1 MANPFSDPFTNPD
14 IEPSAFSQADFG
26 LPPATPRRPF
36 AVTPEAEPTELTSL
50 DLSAYG
56 LAPRAEDDLSLLSS
70 LDEDSEGSIGSVES
84 AQTLA
89 PFRSSY
95 DGTDL
100 LSEPM
105 DAKRGPTAFQRKEI
119 NWADGGEDLSR
130 PRLQSPSPADWLEVD
145 YTFGKKEGATDAPV
159 EAANVFGRQFT
170 RDELMQTENGRE
182 LLDLMQ
188 LRRSG
193 KVNEGGAIPN
203 FAKGFA
209 DWGVADIPFY
219 GWFADIGATVGDA
232 IKMSKTVRKLQDGEK
247 VSNDEVLKLRGYML
261 RQELEGQRTM
271 AYNVGSTVRSSVTLG
286 AEILASSAAGAA
298 IGAMFGGV
306 GAPVGAAI
314 GAVLTPLKWAFGIG
328 GTAAKAG
335 ARKVV
340 NVGMKKVAEKAAKD
354 LTAAELRQAV
364 RTGSEVFGRDGVRS
378 FLQESVKK
386 GIKGKEL
393 YRSLAEELQYAKKLA
408 DPSRMA
414 TRALFSADYR
424 LGLEEG
430 LKLAIEKKA
439 LSRAT
444 TNLPKEALEKLTV
457 GQRRKLVNEGIRTMM
472 QDGSWKPF
480 VREFSKGVVEGDKF
494 KRTGLQMVRE
504 GVADVTGRKFV
515 SPQYAQRMLDIVSET
530 VARDAELAAGK
541 AAFLN
546 PVRFARYVGEHLSRG
561 LVQSEHAL
569 FGGAP
574 NIAHKGFSTFETGMD
589 AFKEGF
595 GRVFIEAPVR
605 GSLQF
610 LAGPIATS
618 PLIAMASGED
628 WSDLRVK
635 GQLGTEVDALIRGDR
650 DKMDAARACALGSAF
665 VEYISEAAGS
675 GLAPM
680 VGGAAAKVLRKSPKA
695 INQGMRNISAAVD
708 RKAGATLDRAIKA
721 VFGDGNLMQGGVEGF
736 AMQSDLALRKLTGRS
751 AVRAS
756 LVRAAQNRTIDG
768 FDDATKRALAKKGID
783 SWDKFARFVSDSAAE
798 GQRLRGAVNF
808 FGYKLFERGMSPD
821 KIVQFFRQAGYGG
834 IIEEM
839 GEERVGDFMRGL
851 FGFDDTASDA
861 TLKDKLASM
870 FSGFTDPEQL
880 ATELIAFAI
889 PGAIRR
895 SAIASQRWLASGAVG
910 KARMATQSL
919 NYMTNIGRGRVS
931 ATVPVNSREEAERL
945 AQFPEESRR
954 RRDAALGTTEAN
966 RERIG
971 ANAANAYASVQ
982 SGALRDGIVAAGGLS
997 TEGVVAEEA
1006 REYEGRLAQV
1016 LGATSEG
1023 HMKSAMNELAD
1034 FYVGLSDE
1042 ASLETAMEQTGAEA
1056 IFGADGVD
1064 AIRREWRKGQGHSFA
1079 GTATPGAA
1087 IESSLAEWKE
1097 FEANPPTVS
1106 RTDVDSTEAAV
1117 ENICAQVEGL
1127 RPNASVTSEEEER
1140 AAGATDALVADE
1152 NARDVAVE
1160 DGVTLARYLG
1170 HAAFSTEAKTS
1181 FGRRALSRLIGLVA
1195 AASTGDLSLAAASP
1209 AAWLANDA
1217 GLDKNLQMALLKCY
1231 SNGIMAG
1238 WAKKLQERGENL
1250 RDLVG
1255 NVQTAEELR
1264 TKLAELRESGQV
1276 SAGLL
1281 QELEALGEDTFR
1293 KQVKDFMSAYITA
1306 SGVAL
1311 VTRQDSV
1318 DMARSI
1324 VAKRHERMGERFERT
1339 DDWFAQEAIAE
1350 EVENARV
1357 DVVNGVIRTMR
1368 DSVGYTTHAGQG
1380 DYGTYMT
1387 VDVVRALRGGT
1398 SAEIL
1403 AAILDSPAFRGV
1415 SRIGNI
1421 SYLSEFD
1428 REAANSLLNADE
1440 ADLAAISR
1448 IRTEG
1453 EMRADGTYADRE
1465 LTERELAE
1473 VNAVLRANPAEF
1485 TPEAF
1490 QNEARTFVRRVRLA
1504 RENSRSTFRKMNDE
1518 GDVVTVRVVPSRGG
1532 FDLVETVEGSETA
1545 KRSHM
1550 GGTREGVESY
1560 LATQGFAMDE
1570 QKLVISQLRNF
1581 ASADAT
1587 SLIFMRNGQDR
1598 EAVRELFRDESGL
1611 IRDENQLPPFCR
1623 KERRDVNGALEWKYS
1638 ENDAEAAA
1646 AQMRKEFALAEE
1658 YDRNRESWR
1667 YYLAG
1672 TKATR
1677 EEREARMAEAKRMF
1691 LRVYGA
1697 LQGEGPVGGYETRAR
1712 NMAEAL
1718 GIRRSSSMGTSLQ
1731 QTGLPADAYVM
1742 SVDAISA
1749 DNVVVLAPDYF
1760 TLGHGEALLRN
1771 GIRLA
1776 LNSYVAGDSEEALS
1790 RNRLLVEAYREFR
1803 ECADAL
1809 IAEAAAGSGGK
1820 KEADRLRRAFDQ
1832 LVPVRETGPNT
1843 YDLAK
1848 MASSSLFF
1856 SCDRGNY
1863 EEGNGFL
1870 HSVELSRV
1878 ADRFRAKDVFPFF
1891 LSAVDEAL
1899 GGRGLFTADAATLD
1913 GLVRYLPA
1921 FAPDFAKLA
1930 KARGSAAFGGASGET
1945 KLPFVCSYRLRE
1957 GLTADIV
1964 RSGEGAWLER
1974 DPGVGTKDNAT
1985 GDYRVNGFDGKV
1997 AGYWNVLARS
2007 GQTLARAY
2015 GDLSG
2020 DRSGVLTSAQAF
2032 EMARRSD
2039 FCGGETRPVAP
2050 AVQSDE
2056 ATGTENRAR
2065 MSDVVRKVARK
2076 EAMKPSGLEDNF
2088 DITPAAVECAGNA
2101 IRGVFANLA
2110 NLPFGEKGQRR
2121 VDKLLRENK
2130 DMTRREAERQVR
2142 AEETRDAVNE
2152 LKGWLTSRGVS
2163 PSVITSVIAAYNSA
2177 VLHPVRRKTDEQV
2190 QNDVAD
2196 RTNDENESRDD
2207 ESTNDVDHSRRTA
2220 MATTDQNA
2228 IAIAGF
2234 LKHVMPS
2241 EKGDSA
2247 PTFARLRADLS
2258 RDEMY
2263 ENVPKGWEEDI
2274 AAFKSLLATGSDLL
2288 HYGQSLAKV
2297 KSALGHREEV
2307 DRMLDR
2313 VSAVLW
2319 KGGHR
2324 EYALAVSAIR
2334 NVDRGERETLLA
2346 ILSQATSTTPG
2357 YFERTSP
2364 DGGFSVRFVG
2374 GYAKSDLIPRVVAA
2388 GYTTLADTAL
2398 KGMFTAT
2405 GRRTIAWAAARALEG
2420 AVSQIV
2426 NGNVPSKSL
2435 MALLSPT
2442 SQKVPAFAPDPAGVK
2457 PFSKDSNSYA
2467 LVIDPTSTSTT
2478 KLTISKKLYETLR
2491 SVVTGPKPSPR
2502 EYAKAVMN
2510 LSAIVRHRMNNAAKV
2525 MDGLLG
2531 VGNQYSAM
2539 LRSPYALDVLSREAY
2554 LAYDNPSADAR
2565 ANAVNDLVS
2574 IANWLVAD
2582 GKATAKNSWKIAP
2595 QARSGIVED
2604 LYVEPIFG
2612 LALRLGVDPGMGN
2625 KDEQMD
2631 VAIEAALESKEGG
2644 KKDANWLRDTLRQM
2658 ARDKVRFNANLDLG
2672 TNPAEAYE
2680 NLQNVKRLGKKFE
2693 AGQKRSP
2700 GNLATFVNAYLAGMP
2715 RSSASLGGKSANAA
2729 DAASLKTPQTLPSQ
2743 VPAFVRFVNSPLA
2756 KVAKVSD
2763 TLSANGWRWSDGSN
2777 PVVSFVGAKD
2787 TQSRLLDKRYL
2798 GGIADKAAVADFT
2811 SATSPKS
2818 HVIVPLFRAD
2828 KPSCYAIRVPRGAAE
2843 AMVRKG
2849 AEDEEVMRPFGG
2861 KNSAFGEKIR
2871 KVADALAKGEAYD
2884 AKEFYDA
2891 VSALVSSAVG
2901 QSQIDPKRVAVLSSV
2916 GPVISTYLDEGDRT
2930 DPRAGCYFVSNVYGS
2945 TGASM
2950 MGGYLTAGVLAE
2962 RVSGYGGGAW
2972 SQAQKLHMFS
2982 IMRGVNFK
2990 KGQASAVGLGFY
3002 DDGRSDDRKSRGEV
3016 VSNGAL
3022 RYAQAQGRRTL
3033 ERILKEDL
3041 AAAGVTSV
3049 EGSLD
3054 PVPPLKD
3061 GATAEETAKHE
3072 AAVRNHDKAVDVANA
3087 FLRKATV
3094 AVDDLETNKAGLFG
3108 SSCGIEV
3115 PEGATSVSIGGVEIA
3130 HVEDGEW
3137 KSSVVGFDFDFDG
3150 EGIKKGKLLIAPALS
3165 ALALATG
3172 KEVDAATVS
3181 AKWSR
3186 PDGSTFEGTL
3196 ADSGLL
3202 GEGETLRF
3210 EPDVKGGGA
3219 RMTFFTREIYAQVV
3233 ANNANSSKATRDH
3246 VFPTNATR
3254 DHWMIEELVNAISGG
3269 EPTRRFVDATTGYSL
3284 LQLANLRRNPAIFS
3298 RELSRDPDLAA
3309 LYAAHPDDP
3318 SVRDAVTNRFK
3329 AFLRK
3334 QVIAGWCGTHGV
3346 MVPSGGK
3353 LVKGDEFAHT
3363 ARIEWAPGTTA
3374 YDRDCYKPAKPYATD
3389 AAEALGQSRSWASGA
3404 VNADLDGFRYGL
3416 YFDEAALDK
3425 LLAEVDVPP
3434 ETAARLF
3441 GRGFDEHVARMAKLA
3456 EYLKDLKGWR
3466 TTEAQRAK
3474 YDALMECAYDY
3485 TGRKASENS
3494 RKPVRFDD
3502 LFFTS
3507 RDGEERF
3514 DFAAFDFEGRVSRHD
3529 GQKHLYLGGSVF
3541 HAHRSPSGN
3550 IAAASGTVRASC
3562 PVSFFPD
3569 GGIGRESKYA
3579 LDPVTTATQGSDTD
3593 GDSASLQFYDYSAED
3608 LVDEK
3613 AMRRFTD
3620 AVAMQGL
3627 DAFEVA
3633 RDMGWTETVDGLEV
3647 ISPKVLSAIERL
3659 LFVAQT
3665 NNYRE
3670 APTIHQGY
3678 GTATGVES
3686 HETMSGGEIAEH
3698 YRDNPPGDGMEFCDY
3713 GFVMR
3718 HPVGTDAVF
3727 AEPFTAE
3734 TLERFNRMLSDEAR
3748 KALGEEFATEQFALG
3763 KKMNKVFEA
3772 AVDKLTGKPAMN
3784 LLDHESVAE
3793 TADAASDSVGTR
3805 GIAVANQTAAGRIFA
3820 IRFGAGAEKVMTWD
3834 KTTQRSELAD
3844 LVAHMDGVSNNLFDT
3859 LKKMF
3864 ATRADWTTDLLPMFL
3879 NGVVRSAGG
3888 AKRCDSA
3895 FFLAEAVNFIV
3906 EANRE
3911 GSVLNTYAK
3920 LHDPRVRDAVA
3931 RRLLS
3936 EYGERTSAS
3945 ATADSVIARFASL
3958 KENEEVTKRM
3968 SKDEKTLFAAA
3979 HMRKKSGVTKAV
3991 ADEYKRRSADLSL
4004 SLENRDY
4011 ISALDHMKIVGANV
4025 RRAVRRAARPATQPD
4040 TAVEFNVAAF
4050 LQERVVRQFS
4060 ELLAQFADSTE
4071 LLEYAVDGQIGRK
4084 PSGYQRGTA
4093 LATNYGRFVHLVG
4106 AVRSADR
4113 DTLFKVASAR
4123 GADGKVTPSTERLL
4137 RRIAATAR
4145 RYSEQAAVERASD
4158 ADTPAK
4164 VALRRFFSA
4173 LAVSNAGVEISLY
4186 SRADSREM
4194 EAIRAGFDVLVG
4206 STEMFEIYDEGA
4218 QGFSVPA
4225 KIQVRGHDLAYLLIV
4240 HASLLKSFS
4249 GTVDYVTQSN
4259 LPAAFDDW
4267 RLRRLESV
4275 RPEILADA
4283 GLASALGAAD
4293 IRVGR
4298 DSAFDLFG
4306 TVTTSSVVGTTA
4318 EARIE
4323 LEFRVSPRLR
4333 EIGGRLR
4340 ELKAERKTLIL
4351 ESSKKSGT
4359 DLQDM
4364 VELAGRRSAIDK
4376 EIKSLE
4382 KMQRDLTVYA
4392 TRLQETD
4399 VIGEGATR
4407 REFPT
4412 AEILRKAR
4420 AYDIFTTREAPA
4432 TPNKREA
4439 RERTR
4444 RDRFSDAVIL
4454 WDSPNYDPVKE
4465 IFSNALRTDSVDVGD
4480 VAGFSVEAAS
4490 QRSGA
4495 ALVSPSWAD
4504 PLTTCTEFRRP
4515 GETDAAAVF
4524 VQPVVNADGRTTNR
4538 IKALATSLEGAV
4550 NGYLSDVADACEA
4563 DESKRAAREAFLDLN
4578 PTRKFLTYDARRV
4591 TRDIAGILEMSVRRD
4606 PSLFDAV
4613 DGLGDRLA
4621 RHPDKR
4627 IADAFNAVNA
4637 KIGDSIERPE
4647 SEPATRASFMGGA
4660 SVDTS
4665 SRAEFIVRAE
4675 GLRPG
4680 FTEQQSRSVKE
4691 AVKGAFES
4699 AFDDATVEEVRAAD
4713 GSETNL
4719 LKVTRK
4725 ILDGRGGTRSI
4736 VTYVSYGSQLGDTL
4750 GVEAAADSIAELL
4763 NARAGEGAE
4772 KVTGESLIRR
4782 LGKKGVTRLSEIMR
4796 RTGGMVGESVV
4807 GGFDFAPAMSG
4818 LIRLSEHANFTTL
4831 FHEYYHQ
4838 MIAVYKKLGILDK
4851 ATEDDLNAKLGGE
4864 ERAAEAF
4871 GRYLS
4876 GVENGADD
4884 VELRDFLKDDGVT
4897 AEHLAT
4903 FERFRTY
4910 AFHFARAAFR
4920 GIDPNGAP
4928 VFVAVKVMRGDL
4940 TAEEAAKIAAPSEED
4955 VRNVENELVGRESRE
4970 RLDLLTDEQM
4980 TRALDTQERV
4990 LSLLGEGKDRA
5001 AKDALRRFERS
5012 LAPVGRV
5019 ETRVS
5024 PTGDAV
5030 EEAGRLAS
5038 DIANARR
5045 DADALSTVSY
5055 FIRRAMGRYAKDGK
5069 IPGFEE
5075 QLRKYREFPVTGD
5088 AATGPDAALFY
5099 TVRSFIAHVAEAEGV
5114 AIYKENGE
5122 LNDVGEALMSNGA
5135 IGELA
5140 MRFVYCA
5147 EADRERNSSDRD
5159 RAEHASSAWAFSRA
5173 LQHVAPGAYTRHCR
5187 RLAERSA
5194 DAFRRLAEAI
5204 LARQDKTQ
5212 EDIDAANEFLARS
5225 QEVGRFVD
5233 FIARGQSIQSLLP
5246 SDIQDGKGNLHGL
5259 FMVYFAGSA
5268 MFQRMK
5274 ADGKEEYLYPKGPVR
5289 PYSRSLPH
5297 TNALGTADASLD
5309 PLVDL
5314 AYNYAAQAFSVAEAA
5329 RNYRRQVL
5337 GEGKDNANPEAE
5349 EDLAGAGLGEANPS
5363 ETVLSGE
5370 EVRALDR
5377 TLQDTLGVSVEPSG
5391 ELAAQLDAEAQPLD
5405 VNASAPVVDPAQF
5418 YSRVD
5423 TTTKPVEWILADPG
5437 TWLAADMQKNLS
5449 GVPLRAMMTDHSIRA
5464 VTESKYRLAMDWLQF
5479 FGLDTHVG
5487 DPVRAL
5493 DFVESQLGK
5502 NADGDYAMS
5511 EDNAHTV
5518 MRFSK
5523 TRGFGFG
5530 IFNWQEKRVGEPI
5543 TQEDWRNI
5551 HDVGRLVRL
5560 IASRS
5565 SYDLTGIDVGFLA
5578 TPLDLAHLAAD
5589 DYAQYYSFAAL
5600 KERMSGEA
5608 RHALTPVEDML
5619 RRVVDGLSSAV
5630 VEDSG
5635 ERKGLYSSIVE
5646 ALHRAAV
5653 EARRNGYRA
5662 EKANDA
5668 LLSALEKAGLVRS
5681 SSHGDRTVVSVSVD
5695 RMVRAWEG
5703 SEARAKLVAA
5713 GRPAQMLNPYYW
5725 GSKFGEAVVEL
5736 NDVASKSSYVSEG
5749 EGSRFTLAGTRRFW
5763 WHGGTGSHKVQVE
5776 AYQNAQRAFEGLKPD
5791 GVDVLRATYSEIFD
5805 IIEASN
5811 DPKALR
5817 RKAFSPSGM
5826 TTLSDREL
5834 RYLAYLMGL
5843 TSRDPNEAKF
5853 DVRAF
5858 ARDIAR
5864 GKYESRNRD
5873 MDLPCTISRDA
5884 TALDVRL
5891 AIADLASRDAFKVGV
5906 PELPVADRQRYL
5918 NAVTAADM
5926 LRDALQREVPA
5937 KVTALNEAEVFDRTG
5952 LLGDS
5957 RTAAESLIE
5966 MCKELTTAER
5976 FRGCLAQMLTSLS
5989 ADGTPAFIVA
5999 PTDAMT
6005 EVDRMPDEYWG
6016 ALARHVVKFLGR
6028 KFPTLAYDAGLSGAE
6043 NMRRIH
6049 RQVVESSQNLYGKL
6063 STAKYGGDRMFQG
6076 DVLCR
6081 LDDRDVAGNV
6091 DEVTRLMGGEAANY
6105 MKQLLSTLRAPTQ
6118 NAAWRIFDAVTS
6130 WSKISSVGFSAFFQ
6144 IATAFES
6151 PAAAS
6156 TFLETVAGQAEWI
6169 GKAVRKLGGSDGVFT
6184 RDVMRLL
6191 NSNDAF
6197 LTEARELCD
6206 LIGMPLDATVD
6217 FFNDPNDRNPVLGNL
6232 GGIKRDIERV
6242 SAFAERAVGAR
6253 TGKGLRKT
6261 LEFLYKHPTDYTFNV
6276 VLNGVKLAVV
6286 MQTVRRLR
6294 QECLRGGRPLDIVK
6308 ELRKYAPYL
6317 DAEIGGI
6324 DPGRYAWA
6332 TPGMRRVLC
6341 RAMFS
6346 WQWTVGAWVAGGGEA
6361 VSDLIFGGHSTN
6373 QATRRHAMLRWLRM
6387 FGIVKFGV
6395 PAVMQAAIKA
6405 LSMLGLRAL
6414 PPDPDDPE
6422 DKLAEE
6428 IDEMPWWTFNNESK
6442 AGMLA
6447 FDVTPILKLAARV
6460 PGMKELKGAN
6470 IPVISW
6476 AIPAY
6481 VGGGRNTTGHRRYY
6495 MHFGKQSDEFWR
6507 WFDDPVSQFISKLS
6521 IPVQKGAEGILGS
6534 ISPNGIRKSFADKT
6548 LFDRFFTL
6556 SLNPDESATANLF
6569 WALVSSFSLESMQA
6583 NADAGVIAAIGPM
6596 RMGQSLRSSRLRIA
6610 ERLAK
6615 IVEDDR
6621 TGNPWTYSKNR
6632 RKFNLLCT
6640 DILREAQLNGVP
6652 VSDLAREA
6660 IASAAAREY
6669 KKFFEAFPRRL
6680 DGPPDVRKMQDAI
6693 RALTRLDRKAKD
6705 IRSNIVQKFRE
6716 KVGVDLKANRAY
6728 YQAVR
6733 DAIRATQTS
6742 PIEYS
6747 PEVAEERFDQYLVR
6761 PDTAIR
6767 ATNMDE
6773 RGGDVFGNFLATD
6786 DVPDT
6791 LFGVPVVRDGYTSE
6805 DLEFFKEHPSAG
6817 GFYDMGETGE
6827 AELAK

>member
-1 MANPFSDPFTNPD
+1 
-14 IEPSAFSQADFG
+14 
-26 LPPATPRRPF
+26 
-36 AVTPEAEPTELTSL
+36 
-50 DLSAYG
+50 
-56 LAPRAEDDLSLLSS
+56 
-70 LDEDSEGSIGSVES
+70 
-84 AQTLA
+84 
-89 PFRSSY
+89 
-95 DGTDL
+95 
-100 LSEPM
+100 
-105 DAKRGPTAFQRKEI
+105 
-119 NWADGGEDLSR
+119 
-130 PRLQSPSPADWLEVD
+130 
-145 YTFGKKEGATDAPV
+145 
-159 EAANVFGRQFT
+159 
-170 RDELMQTENGRE
+170 
-182 LLDLMQ
+182 
-188 LRRSG
+188 
-193 KVNEGGAIPN
+193 
-203 FAKGFA
+203 
-209 DWGVADIPFY
+209 
-219 GWFADIGATVGDA
+219 
-232 IKMSKTVRKLQDGEK
+232 
-247 VSNDEVLKLRGYML
+247 
-261 RQELEGQRTM
+261 
-271 AYNVGSTVRSSVTLG
+271 
-286 AEILASSAAGAA
+286 
-298 IGAMFGGV
+298 
-306 GAPVGAAI
+306 
-314 GAVLTPLKWAFGIG
+314 
-328 GTAAKAG
+328 
-335 ARKVV
+335 
-340 NVGMKKVAEKAAKD
+340 
-354 LTAAELRQAV
+354 
-364 RTGSEVFGRDGVRS
+364 
-378 FLQESVKK
+378 
-386 GIKGKEL
+386 
-393 YRSLAEELQYAKKLA
+393 
-408 DPSRMA
+408 
-414 TRALFSADYR
+414 
-424 LGLEEG
+424 
-430 LKLAIEKKA
+430 
-439 LSRAT
+439 
-444 TNLPKEALEKLTV
+444 
-457 GQRRKLVNEGIRTMM
+457 
-472 QDGSWKPF
+472 
-480 VREFSKGVVEGDKF
+480 
-494 KRTGLQMVRE
+494 
-504 GVADVTGRKFV
+504 
-515 SPQYAQRMLDIVSET
+515 
-530 VARDAELAAGK
+530 
-541 AAFLN
+541 
-546 PVRFARYVGEHLSRG
+546 
-561 LVQSEHAL
+561 
-569 FGGAP
+569 
-574 NIAHKGFSTFETGMD
+574 
-589 AFKEGF
+589 
-595 GRVFIEAPVR
+595 
-605 GSLQF
+605 
-610 LAGPIATS
+610 
-618 PLIAMASGED
+618 
-628 WSDLRVK
+628 
-635 GQLGTEVDALIRGDR
+635 
-650 DKMDAARACALGSAF
+650 
-665 VEYISEAAGS
+665 
-675 GLAPM
+675 
-680 VGGAAAKVLRKSPKA
+680 
-695 INQGMRNISAAVD
+695 
-708 RKAGATLDRAIKA
+708 
-721 VFGDGNLMQGGVEGF
+721 
-736 AMQSDLALRKLTGRS
+736 
-751 AVRAS
+751 
-756 LVRAAQNRTIDG
+756 
-768 FDDATKRALAKKGID
+768 
-783 SWDKFARFVSDSAAE
+783 
-798 GQRLRGAVNF
+798 
-808 FGYKLFERGMSPD
+808 
-821 KIVQFFRQAGYGG
+821 
-834 IIEEM
+834 
-839 GEERVGDFMRGL
+839 
-851 FGFDDTASDA
+851 
-861 TLKDKLASM
+861 
-870 FSGFTDPEQL
+870 
-880 ATELIAFAI
+880 
-889 PGAIRR
+889 
-895 SAIASQRWLASGAVG
+895 
-910 KARMATQSL
+910 
-919 NYMTNIGRGRVS
+919 
-931 ATVPVNSREEAERL
+931 
-945 AQFPEESRR
+945 
-954 RRDAALGTTEAN
+954 
-966 RERIG
+966 
-971 ANAANAYASVQ
+971 
-982 SGALRDGIVAAGGLS
+982 
-997 TEGVVAEEA
+997 
-1006 REYEGRLAQV
+1006 
-1016 LGATSEG
+1016 
-1023 HMKSAMNELAD
+1023 MKSAMNELAD
-1034 FYVGLSDE
+1034 FYIGLSDE

-1056 IFGADGVD
+1056 IFGADGAD
-1064 AIRREWRKGQGHSFA
+1064 AIRREWRKGQGRSFT

-1255 NVQTAEELR
+1255 SVQTAEELR
-1264 TKLAELRESGQV
+1264 TKLTELRESGQV

-1324 VAKRHERMGERFERT
+1324 VAKRHERMGEKFERT
-1339 DDWFAQEAIAE
+1339 DDWFAQEAVAK
-1350 EVENARV
+1350 EVEDARV

-1387 VDVVRALRGGT
+1387 VDVVRALQGGT

-1428 REAANSLLNADE
+1428 RETVNSLLNADE

-1560 LATQGFAMDE
+1560 LAMQGFAMDE
-1570 QKLVISQLRNF
+1570 QKLVVSQLRNF

-1623 KERRDVNGALEWKYS
+1623 KERKDVNGPLEWKYS
-1638 ENDAEAAA
+1638 EDDAENGAEAAA

-1658 YDRNRESWR
+1658 YDRNRDSWR

-1677 EEREARMAEAKRMF
+1677 EEREARMAEAKKMF

-1731 QTGLPADAYVM
+1731 QTGLPADAYIM

-1749 DNVVVLAPDYF
+1749 DNVLVLAPDYF

-1957 GLTADIV
+1957 GLTADVV

-1974 DPGVGTKDNAT
+1974 DPGVGTRDNAT

-2110 NLPFGEKGQRR
+2110 NLPLGEKGLRR
-2121 VDKLLRENK
+2121 VDKLLRKNK

-2142 AEETRDAVNE
+2142 TEETRDAVDE
-2152 LKGWLTSRGVS
+2152 LKGWLASRGVS
-2163 PSVITSVIAAYNSA
+2163 PSVATSILAAYNSA
-2177 VLHPVRRKTDEQV
+2177 VLHPVRRKTDEQA
-2190 QNDVAD
+2190 QNDIAD

-2274 AAFKSLLATGSDLL
+2274 AAFKSFVATGSDLL

-2319 KGGHR
+2319 KGGRR

-2357 YFERTSP
+2357 YFERTDP

-2388 GYTTLADTAL
+2388 GYTSLADTAL
-2398 KGMFTAT
+2398 KGMFRST
-2405 GRRTIAWAAARALEG
+2405 GWRTIAWDAARALEG
-2420 AVSQIV
+2420 AISQIV

-2435 MALLSPT
+2435 MGLLSPT

-2467 LVIDPTSTSTT
+2467 LVIDPAPKSTAR
-2478 KLTISKKLYETLR
+2478 LTISKKLYETLR
-2491 SVVTGPKPSPR
+2491 SVVVGTKPSPK
-2502 EYAKAVMN
+2502 EYAKAVMT
-2510 LSAIVRHRMNNAAKV
+2510 LSSIVRHRMNNAAKV

-2554 LAYDNPSADAR
+2554 LAYDNPSANAR

-2612 LALRLGVDPGMGN
+2612 LALRLGIDPGMGN

-2644 KKDANWLRDTLRQM
+2644 KKDANWIRDALRQM

-2743 VPAFVRFVNSPLA
+2743 IPAFVRFVNSPLVRA
-2756 KVAKVSD
+2756 AGVVD

-2787 TQSRLLDKRYL
+2787 TGSRLFDKQYL

-2811 SATSPKS
+2811 SEKSPKS
-2818 HVIVPLFRAD
+2818 HVVVPLFRAD
-2828 KPSCYAIRVPRGAAE
+2828 KPSCYALRIPRGAAE

-2849 AEDEEVMRPFGG
+2849 AESEEVMRPFVGANAALGETIRRVAAALRQPSGARYVNHSGG
-2861 KNSAFGEKIR
+2861 ANGSDTAWGEAGAKYGVKSRHYYHKAKTPKGNVDISRTPGAYEEGVEKYRAAAQAMGKRVSTKEYILNLMARNWQQVKN
-2871 KVADALAKGEAYD
+2871 ADAVFAIGQAGGAAFSGNDVSGGTGYAVQMAKAEGKPVHVFDQERKAWFAWDGSKWVPEETPALTPNFAGIGTRELTDAGRRAIDEVYEKSFGKAPEAERPAYTPR
-2884 AKEFYDA
+2884 EFYDS

-2962 RVSGYGGGAW
+2962 RVSCYGGGAW

-2982 IMRGVNFK
+2982 IVRGVNFK

-3022 RYAQAQGRRTL
+3022 RYAQSQGRRTL
-3033 ERILKEDL
+3033 ERILKDDL
-3041 AAAGVTSV
+3041 AAAGVTSA

-3054 PVPPLKD
+3054 PVPPLQD
-3061 GATAEETAKHE
+3061 GATAEEAAKHE

-3115 PEGATSVSIGGVEIA
+3115 PDGATSVSVGGVEIA
-3130 HVEDGEW
+3130 HVEDGAW

-3165 ALALATG
+3165 ALAFATG

-3254 DHWMIEELVNAISGG
+3254 DHWIIEELVNAISGG

-3374 YDRDCYKPAKPYATD
+3374 YDKDCYKPAKPYATD

-3416 YFDEAALDK
+3416 YFDEAALDE

-3456 EYLKDLKGWR
+3456 EYLKDLKGRR
-3466 TTEAQRAK
+3466 TTEAQREK

-3569 GGIGRESKYA
+3569 GRIGRESKYA

-3633 RDMGWTETVDGLEV
+3633 RGMGWTETVDGLEV
-3647 ISPKVLSAIERL
+3647 VSPKVLSAIERL
-3659 LFVAQT
+3659 LFVAQA

-3713 GFVMR
+3713 GFAMR

-3734 TLERFNRMLSDEAR
+3734 TLERFNALLSDEAR
-3748 KALGEEFATEQFALG
+3748 KALGEEFAAEQFALG

-3772 AVDKLTGKPAMN
+3772 AVDKLAGKSAMN

-3793 TADAASDSVGTR
+3793 TADAASDSAGTR
-3805 GIAVANQTAAGRIFA
+3805 GIAVANQAAAERIFA
-3820 IRFGAGAEKVMTWD
+3820 IRFGTQAARRVMTWD
-3834 KTTQRSELAD
+3834 ETTRRSELAD

-3864 ATRADWTTDLLPMFL
+3864 ATRADWTTDLLPVFL
-3879 NGVVRSAGG
+3879 NGVVQSAAT

-3931 RRLLS
+3931 RQLLS
-3936 EYGERTSAS
+3936 EYGARISKS

-3958 KENEEVTKRM
+3958 KENEKATERM
-3968 SKDEKTLFAAA
+3968 SKDEKILFAAA
-3979 HMRKKSGVTKAV
+3979 YMRKKTQVTKALV
-3991 ADEYKRRSADLSL
+3991 DEYNWRSADLSL
-4004 SLENRDY
+4004 SLEDRDY
-4011 ISALDHMKIVGANV
+4011 ISALDHMKIVGAD
-4025 RRAVRRAARPATQPD
+4025 VRRAARPATQSD
-4040 TAVEFNVAAF
+4040 DAVEANVAAY

-4106 AVRSADR
+4106 AVRKVDR
-4113 DTLFKVASAR
+4113 DALFKVASTR
-4123 GADGKVTPSTERLL
+4123 GADGKETPTTERLL

-4145 RYSEQAAVERASD
+4145 YYSERAAVERASD

-4164 VALRRFFSA
+4164 AALRKFFSA

-4194 EAIRAGFDVLVG
+4194 EAIRDGFDVLAR

-4225 KIQVRGHDLAYLLIV
+4225 KMYVSGSDLADLLVV

-4249 GTVDYVTQSN
+4249 ETVDYVTQSN
-4259 LPAAFDDW
+4259 LPAAFGDQ
-4267 RLRRLESV
+4267 RLRALESV
-4275 RPEILADA
+4275 RPAILANA
-4283 GLASALGAAD
+4283 RLASALGATD

-4306 TVTTSSVVGTTA
+4306 MVTTSSIVGTTV
-4318 EARIE
+4318 EARVE
-4323 LEFRVSPRLR
+4323 LESRVEPRLK
-4333 EIGGRLR
+4333 ETVNRLE
-4340 ELKAERKTLIL
+4340 ELEAEQKTLS
-4351 ESSKKSGT
+4351 EKSKKGEMDAQDSV
-4359 DLQDM
+4359 DLAARQ
-4364 VELAGRRSAIDK
+4364 GAINK
-4376 EIKSLE
+4376 EIKELE
-4382 KMQRDLTVYA
+4382 KTKRDLVKYA
-4392 TRLQETD
+4392 KRLQET
-4399 VIGEGATR
+4399 GEVKVGGVRTQR
-4407 REFPT
+4407 TFPT
-4412 AEILRKAR
+4412 AEILRKVR
-4420 AYDIFTTREAPA
+4420 AYEIFTTGGAFH
-4432 TPNKREA
+4432 TPNEWEA
-4439 RERTR
+4439 REQTR
-4444 RDRFSDAVIL
+4444 RHRFSNAVIL
-4454 WDSPNYDPVKE
+4454 WDNPNYDPVKE
-4465 IFSNALRTDSVDVGD
+4465 IFSNAPRTDSVDVGD

-4490 QRSGA
+4490 RRSGA
-4495 ALVSPSWAD
+4495 ALVSPAWAD

-4524 VQPVVNADGRTTNR
+4524 VQPVVNADGRTTNWV
-4538 IKALATSLEGAV
+4538 KVFATSLEAAV
-4550 NGYLSDVADACEA
+4550 NGYLADVADACEA

-4637 KIGDSIERPE
+4637 KIGDVIERPG
-4647 SEPATRASFMGGA
+4647 SEPVTRASFMGGA

-4680 FTEQQSRSVKE
+4680 FTERQSRSVKE

-4699 AFDDATVEEVRAAD
+4699 AFDDATVEEVKAAD

-4719 LKVTRK
+4719 LKVTRR
-4725 ILDGRGGTRSI
+4725 ILDGKGGTRSI

-4838 MIAVYKKLGILDK
+4838 MVAVYKKLGILDK

-4928 VFVAVKVMRGDL
+4928 VFIAVKVMRGDL

-5001 AKDALRRFERS
+5001 AKDALRKFERS
-5012 LAPVGRV
+5012 LVPVGRV

-5225 QEVGRFVD
+5225 QEVGKFVD

-5246 SDIQDGKGNLHGL
+5246 SDMQDGKGNLHGL

-5268 MFQRMK
+5268 MFQRTK

-5337 GEGKDNANPEAE
+5337 GEGKDNANPEVE

-5363 ETVLSGE
+5363 ETVLSEE
-5370 EVRALDR
+5370 EVQALDR

-5405 VNASAPVVDPAQF
+5405 VNASVPVVDPAQF

-5464 VTESKYRLAMDWLQF
+5464 VTEAKYRLAMDWLQF

-5493 DFVESQLGK
+5493 DFTESQLGK

-5511 EDNAHTV
+5511 KDNAHTV

-5530 IFNWQEKRVGEPI
+5530 IINWQEKRVGAPI

-5600 KERMSGEA
+5600 KERMSGA
-5608 RHALTPVEDML
+5608 TRHALTPVEDML

-5635 ERKGLYSSIVE
+5635 EHRGLYSSIVE
-5646 ALHRAAV
+5646 TLHKAAV
-5653 EARRNGYRA
+5653 EAARFGGKA

-5681 SSHGDRTVVSVSVD
+5681 SSHGERSVVSVSVD

-5736 NDVASKSSYVSEG
+5736 NDVASKSSYVSKG

-5891 AIADLASRDAFKVGV
+5891 AIADLASRDAFKVGI

-6091 DEVTRLMGGEAANY
+6091 DEMTRLMGGEAANY

-6118 NAAWRIFDAVTS
+6118 NAAWRVFDAVTS

-6156 TFLETVAGQAEWI
+6156 TFLETIAGQAEWI

-6184 RDVMRLL
+6184 RDIMRLL
-6191 NSNDAF
+6191 NSNDEF

-6206 LIGMPLDATVD
+6206 LIGMPLDSTVD

-6242 SAFAERAVGAR
+6242 SAFAERAVGAK

-6294 QECLRGGRPLDIVK
+6294 QECLRGGRPLDVVK

-6460 PGMKELKGAN
+6460 PGMKELKGAD

-6521 IPVQKGAEGILGS
+6521 IPVQKGAEGLLGS

-6583 NADAGVIAAIGPM
+6583 NADAGIIAAIGPM

-6615 IVEDDR
+6615 IAEDDR

-6669 KKFFEAFPRRL
+6669 RKFFEAFPRRL

-6716 KVGVDLKANRAY
+6716 KVGIDLKANRAY

-6733 DAIRATQTS
+6733 EAIRATQTS

-6747 PEVAEERFDQYLVR
+6747 PEVAEERFGQYLVM

-6773 RGGDVFGNFLATD
+6773 RGGEVFGNFLATD

-6791 LFGVPVVRDGYTSE
+6791 LFGVPVVTGGYSPE

-6817 GFYDMGETGE
+6817 GFYDMGDGTATGE
-6827 AELAK
+6827 SSPDPKYARAAGGAGDTVARVYGQSESGPKAAPKHGKWGARPDGTLKGNGWLGVLTNPAGQTVTEYSMQSDSVLKDGKRIDFPMLVPGLSRPEVDAVLALSAGKPTDEAILRRVEQKAVDFARSRLARGLDVWAPEPASQDALDFMEKNPTLFNHVTNFEKLRLDPYEDVGGYAVAYGAHTDAYGNPVTTSTEQTTAALARRMLARDLFARREKLKSIIPNWNLLSGASKQALLDVSMGRDDILDSEMSKGLHKDLNSTTDPKELNEFVKNHYYSYRSPEDAKNRGGLEARRIAGGKLFFGEDFSYEGKKWDKTLHKFVKDTTVTSPARKPVRSKPIRGV